1 MGENLYGGGTVTTV
15 PVPPTPVPRLY
26 LIESIKLTS
35 FLGDYGAGRVVKTFS
50 LLPGESTRISVK
62 TFKQRESTRKESS
75 SVLDSFTN
83 ESAQDLESSLEQE
96 QSDQRSYKES
106 FEYYADVK
114 AKASWGWG
122 SASVAAGVK
131 GGTNSAREEAVKN
144 VSKAVEKHT
153 SKASAKRE
161 VEINTSFEVSE
172 KEGEERSVEREIE
185 NINLSRTLNFVFR
198 QMNQAFISFLHLTD
212 IRVGYF
218 DGRRESRL
226 EVPISALE
234 SLP

>member
-1 MGENLYGGGTVTTV
+1 
-15 PVPPTPVPRLY
+15 
-26 LIESIKLTS
+26 
-35 FLGDYGAGRVVKTFS
+35 
-50 LLPGESTRISVK
+50 
-62 TFKQRESTRKESS
+62 
-75 SVLDSFTN
+75 
-83 ESAQDLESSLEQE
+83 
-96 QSDQRSYKES
+96 
-106 FEYYADVK
+106 
-114 AKASWGWG
+114 
-122 SASVAAGVK
+122 
-131 GGTNSAREEAVKN
+131 
-144 VSKAVEKHT
+144 
-153 SKASAKRE
+153 

-234 SLP
+234 SLLDKVVKAGKRDAVRNAILGQLSSIRDHEGTPHNVLTEIEIAPGDKYRKFNAELSSEYVDVRTGKSYKLPGVVLAVNRHVMRTEGVIVEALLGEGMALDSYARELQQLEVERRAQEVASLKARVERDRMVLQVVKDGDDDKAKILERLICVCGKEEDK